1 MSTEIV
7 IVAMITGIAFSG
19 MVGTWLEAQTGEPA
33 RLGIPFLRVEY
44 PFRSLIRLIS
54 AGPYLLVSEVMAVHQ
69 QHSAGWGVV
78 LTGFAFAI
86 AWCLALGIICVE
98 ALWQLTQLL

>member
-1 MSTEIV
+1 MSAEIM

-19 MVGTWLEAQTGEPA
+19 MAGTWLEAQTGETA
-33 RLGIPFLRVEY
+33 RLGLPFLRVED
-44 PFRSLIRLIS
+44 PFGSLVRLIS
-54 AGPYLLVSEVMAVHQ
+54 AGPYLLVSEVIAVHQ
-69 QHSAGWGVV
+69 HHRAGWDVV

-98 ALWQLTQLL
+98 ALWQVTQLL